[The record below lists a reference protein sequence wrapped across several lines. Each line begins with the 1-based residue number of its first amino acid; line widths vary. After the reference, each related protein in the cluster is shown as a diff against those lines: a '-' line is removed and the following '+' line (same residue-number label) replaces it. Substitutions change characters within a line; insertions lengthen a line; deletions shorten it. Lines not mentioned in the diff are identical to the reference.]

1 MKRIPFLLLVLVIL
15 NACATTSTLKG
26 TDLGKDPA
34 PNFTLNDPTGAPVS
48 LSEFRGKAVV
58 LSFMYTHCPDECP
71 LVASKLYTV
80 SGLMGDAMSRVA
92 FVAISVDPTNDTP
105 IAIGKFLQDH
115 NLTGRLQFL
124 SGTDAQLEPVWKAY
138 SLYVAPSPT
147 DATFPSVSHTT
158 RVLVIDKAGNARVNM
173 GSDLDPADL
182 AFDLRALLAE

>member
-1 MKRIPFLLLVLVIL
+1 
-15 NACATTSTLKG
+15 
-26 TDLGKDPA
+26 
-34 PNFTLNDPTGAPVS
+34 
-48 LSEFRGKAVV
+48 
-58 LSFMYTHCPDECP
+58 MYTHCPDECP